1 MPRAGGILDDVER
14 APTRGVPASE
24 KEIRLRALLSVANRD
39 GISALARD
47 LLALDIEIFATDGTR
62 EHLAADGI
70 EVRPVSELTGLPTL
84 IGGQIKTYHPAIYA
98 GILARR
104 DIPAQMEELASQGIG
119 AIDIVVVNV
128 SPFAPAVGA
137 HLVPIDE
144 AIEMID
150 VGGAALLGAAARNGA
165 GVAAV
170 GSPEHYPKLLI
181 ELKRHHA
188 VSAELRAQL
197 AADAFGAVAAYY
209 AEIAAYLNQISN
221 TTFPQRLAVVFEK
234 VDDLRYGENPH
245 QRAAFYRE
253 TTHRSGTL
261 ADATQIRGERPSFN
275 NYLDLDTAYRIV
287 RDFTAPTVAIVKHTD
302 PVGIAS
308 SDELVEAYR
317 HALETDSVA
326 AFGGIVGVNREMD
339 GATAREIAA
348 NSYEAVVA
356 PSYSQAALGI
366 LKAKAGLEI
375 LAVPP
380 DPTEGM
386 RDYGIA
392 TLDFKRVAGGLL
404 VEILDEVGLDRG
416 RLQVVT
422 KRRPTLDELNDLL
435 FAWRSV
441 CHVRSNAIVLAR
453 NGATIGIGAAQ
464 ASRQVSV
471 EIALRRA
478 GDRSKTAVMA
488 SDAYFPFPD
497 GIQMA
502 AQAGVTAIIQPG
514 GSIRDEMAI
523 EVADR
528 HHLAMVFTGRR
539 HFRH

>member
-1 MPRAGGILDDVER
+1 V
-14 APTRGVPASE
+14 
-24 KEIRLRALLSVANRD
+24 RALLSVADRD
-39 GISALARD
+39 GISSFARELRALGV
-47 LLALDIEIFATDGTR
+47 EVYATDGTR

-70 EVRPVSELTGLPTL
+70 EVESVSTLTQVPPLV
-84 IGGQIKTYHPAIYA
+84 GGQVKTFHPAVYA

-104 DIPAQMEELASQGIG
+104 DVPSQLQELVEQGIG
-119 AIDIVVVNV
+119 LIDIVVVNV
-128 SPFAPAVGA
+128 KPFAPAVGA
-137 HLVPIDE
+137 RLVGLDE

-150 VGGAALLGAAARNGA
+150 VGGAALLGAAARNAA

-170 GSPEHYPKLLI
+170 ADPTHYGKVVA
-181 ELKRHHA
+181 ELRELGT
-188 VSAELRAQL
+188 VSTELRAQL
-197 AADAFGAVAAYY
+197 AAEAFGTVAAYH
-209 AEIAAYLNQISN
+209 AEIAAYLNQIAG
-221 TTFPQRLAVVFEK
+221 TMFPRRLAMVLEK

-261 ADATQIRGERPSFN
+261 ADATLVQGDKPSFN
-275 NYLDLDTAYRIV
+275 NLLDLDAAYRIA
-287 RDFTAPTVAIVKHTD
+287 RDYTAPTVAIVKHTD
-302 PVGIAS
+302 PVGLAS
-308 SDELVEAYR
+308 HDELVEAYR
-317 HALETDSVA
+317 HALETDPVA
-326 AFGGIVGVNREMD
+326 SFGGIVGVNREMD

-356 PSYSQAALGI
+356 PGFSQSALGI
-366 LKAKAGLEI
+366 LRAKAGLEI

-392 TLDFKRVAGGLL
+392 NLDFKRVAGGLL
-404 VEILDEVGLDRG
+404 VESHDELGLDRG

-422 KRRPTLDELNDLL
+422 KRRPTLEELTDML
-435 FAWRSV
+435 FAWRAV
-441 CHVRSNAIVLAR
+441 RHVRSNAVVLAR
-453 NGATIGIGAAQ
+453 NGATVGIGAAQ

-478 GDRSKTAVMA
+478 GDRAKLAVMA

-497 GIQMA
+497 GIQA
-502 AQAGVTAIIQPG
+502 AANGGVTAIIQPG

-528 HHLAMVFTGRR
+528 HHMAMVFTGRR